1 MTDDKLY
8 DVTDLGPGDGGKGG
22 IVHSLA
28 TMLRPRT
35 VDIKAIILYSFFIRL
50 MLIFTLYMSTYT
62 IPQDVE
68 TEDKIIGPFGIRQF
82 IYLLICAALGAM
94 AFGLWQLT
102 PVLAILPVPPIL
114 FFLLIA
120 LPLGKAQPM
129 EVYVSALIRF
139 YLFPQKHIWVA
150 DGEESFVDII
160 EDVNINKPPVKEF
173 GSEEAEKRISFLS
186 DIIETHGWKTREQ
199 SGGSAVNDEIQR
211 EVADISDVYATQ
223 NNIDD
228 QLAGSVNDYK
238 NALFNQ
244 MQQNTSELNN
254 KRGA

>member
-1 MTDDKLY
+1 
-8 DVTDLGPGDGGKGG
+8 
-22 IVHSLA
+22 
-28 TMLRPRT
+28 
-35 VDIKAIILYSFFIRL
+35 
-50 MLIFTLYMSTYT
+50 MSAYT

-68 TEDKIIGPFGIRQF
+68 TEDKIIGPFGMRQF
-82 IYLLICAALGAM
+82 IYLLICAAFGAA
-94 AFGLWQLT
+94 AFGLWQITPALAII
-102 PVLAILPVPPIL
+102 PVLPAL

-139 YLFPQKHIWVA
+139 YLLPQKHLWLA
-150 DGEESFVDII
+150 DGEEGF
-160 EDVNINKPPVKEF
+160 VNIAEDANFSKPSVKEF

-211 EVADISDVYATQ
+211 ETAEISDVYATQ

-244 MQQNTSELNN
+244 MQQNTAELND
-254 KRGA
+254 KRNV